1 MAIGRVGSFATVE
14 PALVDFGSMAE
25 RNIDK
30 IKAEEEAKKAA
41 KAAEAKAK
49 GEALK
54 DVKDIE
60 AFKLS
65 GVTGYDKTLS
75 GTVNNMYQKFL
86 DAKESYLNTGDRSY
100 LLMADKIRNEV
111 ETINNESKAIGDTLT
126 KFAELSKAEKINK
139 DIADEKLAELQAIKD
154 GRAEYSFEDGKT
166 MMTFKDE
173 EGNITNKVP
182 ASGYVTNM
190 LSDIPEPFNLE
201 STMNET
207 VSKVKASTSEVGNAL
222 FQRKTTD
229 INSPESAPQRKSLQN
244 TAEYWSNNNGAM
256 ASWYQSKRAQEKANG
271 NILPLKTSNW
281 TEEERKEAQDYFY
294 NQLKNKYAKE
304 VTIDAQQPNRS
315 GDGGGGGKKK
325 FEPTIFSPYKKKDF
339 NASGDGYA
347 WSGDP
352 KASPTLG
359 TFSFV
364 RTQGGKKTQV
374 TANNAIL
381 KNLFM
386 DKAGNVVILYDEL
399 AGTLSEREVQDEIS
413 ALDSLLS
420 QGSISESDY
429 NEKVNTLKTQSTKP
443 KYNSK
448 LVIRPNDDDKL
459 GMIANATGM
468 YDSTSELL
476 DDLRKKARMKNNTG
490 SAKRSVAQIM
500 KEDKVSFTEASKRF
514 NNQ

>member
-41 KAAEAKAK
+41 KAAQKKAEN
-49 GEALK
+49 EALK
-54 DVKDIE
+54 DTKNPD

-65 GVTGYDKTLS
+65 GFTGYDDS
-75 GTVNNMYQKFL
+75 IGTYVSRKWNEAIDN
-86 DAKESYLNTGDRSY
+86 KELYRQTGDRKY
-100 LLMADKIRNEV
+100 LDNVDRITNEIN
-111 ETINNESKAIGDTLT
+111 TINNESQAIGNTLT

-139 DIADEKLAELQAIKD
+139 DIADEKLLELQAIQD
-154 GRAEYSFEDGKT
+154 GKVKYSFEDGKT
-166 MMTFKDE
+166 MITFTDE

-271 NILPLKTSNW
+271 NVLPLKTSNW
-281 TEEERKEAQDYFY
+281 TEDERKEAQDYFY

-304 VTIDAQQPNRS
+304 VTIDAQQPNKS
-315 GDGGGGGKKK
+315 GDGSGSGKKVSKPTKFNANKVPAYKEKGAIGSGLSWAGDPKNAPTLGSFMIYRTVGKKK
-325 FEPTIFSPYKKKDF
+325 TR
-339 NASGDGYA
+339 
-347 WSGDP
+347 
-352 KASPTLG
+352 L
-359 TFSFV
+359 
-364 RTQGGKKTQV
+364 QV
-374 TANNAIL
+374 NNALL
-381 KNLFM
+381 KNIFVNE
-386 DKAGNVVILYDEL
+386 DGNVIIAYDEL
-399 AGTLSEREVQDEIS
+399 VGTENVREVDEKIG
-413 ALDSLLS
+413 ALEALLS
-420 QGSISESDY
+420 STEIKSEKDDI
-429 NEKVNTLKTQSTKP
+429 NNQINTLKSQTTKP
-443 KYNSK
+443 KNTGT
-448 LVIRPNDDDKL
+448 LTIIRTDENVL
-459 GMIANATGM
+459 GMIANSLGKE
-468 YDSTSELL
+468 STDELL
-476 DDLRKKARMKNNTG
+476 YELDELAGYDGKPKKQNK
-490 SAKRSVAQIM
+490 
-500 KEDKVSFTEASKRF
+500 KVNLNASSRIKK
-514 NNQ
+514 

>member
-30 IKAEEEAKKAA
+30 IKSEEEAKLKA

-100 LLMADKIRNEV
+100 LLIADKIRNEV
-111 ETINNESKAIGDTLT
+111 DSINNESLAIGNTLT

-154 GRAEYSFEDGKT
+154 GKAEYSFEDGKT
-166 MMTFKDE
+166 MITFKDE

-271 NILPLKTSNW
+271 NVLPLKTSNW
-281 TEEERKEAQDYFY
+281 TEDERKEAQGYFY

-304 VTIDAQQPNRS
+304 VTIDAQQPNKS
-315 GDGGGGGKKK
+315 GDGGSGDKKDVITPSSEVGVRRIYRAGDRNKPVNTGYAVGLGGKPVGLKDRTREYVEMGYDEDKK
-325 FEPTIFSPYKKKDF
+325 SFYVKVRDYFPQSDQRGKGPKKENGVVSYIYEKGQKPEVDKALKRIVNPNTGIEFEGAKDADDYIKSLDTYKSYLKDIESKKETPAERAARI
-339 NASGDGYA
+339 ASG
-347 WSGDP
+347 
-352 KASPTLG
+352 K
-359 TFSFV
+359 
-364 RTQGGKKTQV
+364 
-374 TANNAIL
+374 
-381 KNLFM
+381 
-386 DKAGNVVILYDEL
+386 
-399 AGTLSEREVQDEIS
+399 
-413 ALDSLLS
+413 
-420 QGSISESDY
+420 
-429 NEKVNTLKTQSTKP
+429 
-443 KYNSK
+443 
-448 LVIRPNDDDKL
+448 
-459 GMIANATGM
+459 
-468 YDSTSELL
+468 
-476 DDLRKKARMKNNTG
+476 
-490 SAKRSVAQIM
+490 
-500 KEDKVSFTEASKRF
+500 
-514 NNQ
+514 

>member
-100 LLMADKIRNEV
+100 LLIADKIRNEV
-111 ETINNESKAIGDTLT
+111 DSINNESLAIGNTLT

-166 MMTFKDE
+166 MITFKDE
-173 EGNITNKVP
+173 DGNITNKVP

-190 LSDIPEPFNLE
+190 LSDIPEPFDLE

-207 VSKVKASTSEVGNAL
+207 VSKVKASTKETGNAL

-229 INSPESAPQRKSLQN
+229 IDMPESAPQRKSLQN

-271 NILPLKTSNW
+271 NVLPLKTSGW
-281 TEEERKEAQDYFY
+281 SDGERKEAQDYFY

-304 VTIDAQQPNRS
+304 VTIDAQQPNKS
-315 GDGGGGGKKK
+315 GDGSGSGKKVSKPTKFNANKVPAYKEKGAIGSGLSWAGDPKNAPTLGSFMIDRTVGKKK
-325 FEPTIFSPYKKKDF
+325 TR
-339 NASGDGYA
+339 
-347 WSGDP
+347 
-352 KASPTLG
+352 L
-359 TFSFV
+359 
-364 RTQGGKKTQV
+364 QV
-374 TANNAIL
+374 NNALL
-381 KNLFM
+381 KNIFVNK
-386 DKAGNVVILYDEL
+386 DGNVIIAYDEL
-399 AGTLSEREVQDEIS
+399 VGTENVREVDEKIG
-413 ALDSLLS
+413 ALEALLS
-420 QGSISESDY
+420 STEIQSEKDDI
-429 NEKVNTLKTQSTKP
+429 NNQINTLKSQTTKP
-443 KYNSK
+443 KNTGT
-448 LVIRPNDDDKL
+448 LTIIRTDENVL
-459 GMIANATGM
+459 GMIANSLGKE
-468 YDSTSELL
+468 STDELL
-476 DDLRKKARMKNNTG
+476 YELDELAGYDGKPKKQNK
-490 SAKRSVAQIM
+490 
-500 KEDKVSFTEASKRF
+500 KVNLNASSRIKK
-514 NNQ
+514 

>member
-207 VSKVKASTSEVGNAL
+207 VSKVKASTKETGNAL

-304 VTIDAQQPNRS
+304 VTIDAQQPNKS
-315 GDGGGGGKKK
+315 GDGGSGKEKDVITPSSEVGVRRIKTTFKGKEIKSVNNGYAVGLGGKPVTLKDRTREYVEMGYDENKKSFYVKVRDYFPQSDPRSKKKGAENGVVRYFYEEGQKGEVDKALKRIVNPNTGIEFEGAKDADNYIKSLDTYQSYLKDVGGKKN
-325 FEPTIFSPYKKKDF
+325 D
-339 NASGDGYA
+339 
-347 WSGDP
+347 DP
-352 KASPTLG
+352 L
-359 TFSFV
+359 
-364 RTQGGKKTQV
+364 
-374 TANNAIL
+374 
-381 KNLFM
+381 NLF
-386 DKAGNVVILYDEL
+386 
-399 AGTLSEREVQDEIS
+399 
-413 ALDSLLS
+413 
-420 QGSISESDY
+420 
-429 NEKVNTLKTQSTKP
+429 
-443 KYNSK
+443 
-448 LVIRPNDDDKL
+448 
-459 GMIANATGM
+459 
-468 YDSTSELL
+468 
-476 DDLRKKARMKNNTG
+476 
-490 SAKRSVAQIM
+490 
-500 KEDKVSFTEASKRF
+500 
-514 NNQ
+514 

>member
-30 IKAEEEAKKAA
+30 IKAEEEAKKVA

-166 MMTFKDE
+166 MITFTDE

-304 VTIDAQQPNRS
+304 VTIDAQQPNKS
-315 GDGGGGGKKK
+315 GDGSGGGKKK
-325 FEPTIFSPYKKKDF
+325 FEPTKFWANKVPSYKKEG
-339 NASGDGYA
+339 AIGRGLSWA
-347 WSGDP
+347 GDP
-352 KASPTLG
+352 KNAPTLG
-359 TFSFV
+359 SFMID
-364 RTQGGKKTQV
+364 RTVGKKTTRLQV
-374 TANNAIL
+374 NNALL
-381 KNLFM
+381 KNIFVNK
-386 DKAGNVVILYDEL
+386 DGNVIIAYDEL
-399 AGTLSEREVQDEIS
+399 VGTENVREIDEKIGVLE
-413 ALDSLLS
+413 ALLS
-420 QGSISESDY
+420 STEIQSEKDDI
-429 NEKVNTLKTQSTKP
+429 NNQIKTLKSQSTKP
-443 KYNSK
+443 KKTST
-448 LVIRPNDDDKL
+448 LTIRRSDEDVL
-459 GMIANATGM
+459 GMIANALGKE
-468 YDSTSELL
+468 STDELL
-476 DDLRKKARMKNNTG
+476 YELDELAGYDGKPKKQNK
-490 SAKRSVAQIM
+490 
-500 KEDKVSFTEASKRF
+500 KVNLNASSRIKK
-514 NNQ
+514 